1 MDLDDQADEAWLL
14 SVQRKLYQWSR
25 IHPDESYRDL
35 WNWIT
40 DLRNLRCAW
49 RKIATNQGRRT
60 AGIDGVTVAGIN
72 VGMGSELFLE
82 QLRSDLKEG
91 RYRPSPSRR
100 KLIPKPRQP
109 GKFRPLGIPTVRD
122 RVVQCAVKNILEPI
136 FGAGFWHVSYGFR
149 PGRGCHGAL
158 EHIRQSMRPRVKAKD
173 GLRRRTPYQWVIEG
187 DIKGC
192 FDNIDHHRLMAR
204 VRTRIGDGKVTR
216 LIAAFLKAGVLSD
229 GFLLP
234 TDKGT
239 PQGGVISPLLANI
252 ALGVIEERYERWTH
266 HRRKIQA
273 RRTCDGIKA
282 AREAR
287 MTDRKAGRVVFFAIR
302 YADDFVVL
310 VSGTRQQAEQEKAAL
325 AEYLRETMRL
335 ELSIEKTQIV
345 DLTEGFQFLS
355 HRVRYKWH
363 PKFGYMPRIEIPN
376 SKRADLRYLVK
387 QQTSRRTTQRSLSR
401 LLQKLNPILRG
412 WGNYYR
418 FCTGA
423 GRQFTALDFYVGDRI
438 WRWLMKKHGPLHRK
452 RTRLVRLPSLLRPT
466 RKLWREGPIEQFLL
480 STLRVER
487 FRRGWMRTPAYI
499 RVPGEPDA

>member
-1 MDLDDQADEAWLL
+1 MDLDDRADEVWLL

-25 IHPDESYRDL
+25 TYPEDSYRDL

-40 DLRNLRCAW
+40 DIRNLRCAW
-49 RKIATNQGRRT
+49 RKIALNKGRRT
-60 AGIDGVTVAGIN
+60 AGVDGMTVAGIRAA
-72 VGMGSELFLE
+72 MGTELFVE
-82 QLRSDLKEG
+82 QLRSDLKDG
-91 RYRPSPSRR
+91 KYQPSPSRR
-100 KLIPKPRQP
+100 KLIPKPGKP

-136 FGAGFWHVSYGFR
+136 FEASFWHVSYGFR

-158 EHIRQSMRPRVKAKD
+158 EHIRQTMRPRVKAED
-173 GLRRRTPYQWVIEG
+173 GRRQRTPYQWIIEG

-192 FDNIDHHRLMAR
+192 FDNIDHHQLMER
-204 VRTRIGDGKVTR
+204 VRARIGDGKVTR
-216 LIAAFLKAGVLSD
+216 LIAQFLKAGVLSD

-266 HRRKIQA
+266 HRHKIQV
-273 RRTCDGIKA
+273 RRKSDAAKA
-282 AREAR
+282 AMWAR
-287 MTDRKAGRVVFFAIR
+287 MTDRKAGRVVFFPIR

-310 VSGTRQQAEQEKAAL
+310 VAGTREQAEQEKAAL
-325 AEYLRETMRL
+325 AEYLRDTMRL
-335 ELSIEKTQIV
+335 ELSIEKTQVV
-345 DLTEGFQFLS
+345 DLTEGFQFLGL
-355 HRVRYKWH
+355 RVRYKWH
-363 PKFGYMPRIEIPN
+363 PKFGYMPRIEIPI
-376 SKRADLRYLVK
+376 SKRADLRYKVK
-387 QQTSRRTTQRSLSR
+387 QMTGRDTINWSLSY
-401 LLQKLNPILRG
+401 LLQKLNPVLRG

-423 GRQFTALDFYVGDRI
+423 SHQFSALDFYVGDCI
-438 WRWLMKKHGPLHRK
+438 WRWLMKKHGQLHRK

-466 RKLWREGPIEQFLL
+466 RKLWREGNVEQFLL

-499 RVPGEPDA
+499 SAPGKPDA